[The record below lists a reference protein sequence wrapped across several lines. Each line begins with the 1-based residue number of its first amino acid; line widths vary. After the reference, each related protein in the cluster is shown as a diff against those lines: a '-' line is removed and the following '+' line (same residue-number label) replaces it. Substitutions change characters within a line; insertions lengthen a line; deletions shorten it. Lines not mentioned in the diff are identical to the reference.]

1 LLEKDLRNWS
11 LIDRFARCLDRR
23 LGTPRGSWGDPRRQL
38 GQAQYLTL
46 FLLGLFNPVVR
57 TVRGIC
63 AASQLQKVRR
73 QWNSPPVSLGS
84 FSEAQHLCDPG
95 LLEQIFQDLSR
106 QIPAPTLQD
115 PRQQWAQW
123 LAQDSSVFAALPRM
137 SWAVYGGGRRSKEGG
152 ATQAVRLHLSF
163 NVISDHPAA
172 VRVTPGKTCERKAW
186 REQWEKGAAYV
197 GDRYYGEDYGLLEE
211 LDQAGCS
218 YVVRLRQQAI
228 IRVLEELPLTDE
240 DRQAGVVRQA
250 RVRLGDRP
258 AHGELRVV
266 WVATPAAGTL
276 VLATN
281 LEPTGNPA
289 ALVAQIYR
297 RRWQIEG
304 FFRWVKC
311 RLGCRHWLAESQR
324 GVTLQLY
331 LALIGALLLH
341 LHLGRRPNQRMLE
354 LLQLHQLGW
363 VDQAE
368 LMARLAA
375 EQAREQKR
383 KSARR

>member
-1 LLEKDLRNWS
+1 MTEKDLRHWS
-11 LIDRFARCLDRR
+11 LIDRFAKCLDRR
-23 LGTPRGSWGDPRRQL
+23 LGASQGSWGDPRRKL

-46 FLLGLFNPVVR
+46 FLLGLFNPVVH

-73 QWNSPPVSLGS
+73 HWNSPAVSLGS
-84 FSEAQHLCDPG
+84 FSEAQHLCDPE
-95 LLEQIFQDLSR
+95 LLAGIFKDLSR
-106 QIPAPTLQD
+106 EIPAPTLKD
-115 PRQQWAQW
+115 PRQQWEQW

-152 ATQAVRLHLSF
+152 STQAVRLHLSF
-163 NVISDHPAA
+163 NVLSDHPVS

-186 REQWEKGAAYV
+186 QEQWEKGAAYV
-197 GDRYYGEDYGLLEE
+197 GDRYYGESYGLLEE
-211 LDQAGCS
+211 LAQAGCS

-228 IRVLEELPLTDE
+228 IRVIEELPLTPE

-258 AHGELRVV
+258 THGELRVV
-266 WVATPAAGTL
+266 WVDTPTAGTL

-289 ALVAQIYR
+289 GLVARIYR

-311 RLGCRHWLAESQR
+311 LLGCRHWLAESER

-331 LALIGALLLH
+331 LALIGALLMH
-341 LHLGRRPNQRMLE
+341 RYFGQRPNKRMLE

-363 VDQAE
+363 VNQSE
-368 LMARLAA
+368 LMERLAA
-375 EQAREQKR
+375 EKARLQKQ

>member
-1 LLEKDLRNWS
+1 MREKDLRHWS
-11 LIDRFARCLDRR
+11 LIDRFGLCLDKR
-23 LGTPRGSWGDPRRQL
+23 LGASPGSWSDPRRKL

-63 AASQLQKVRR
+63 AASQLQKVQRH
-73 QWNSPPVSLGS
+73 WNSPPVSLGS
-84 FSEAQHLCDPG
+84 FSEAQHLCEPE
-95 LLEQIFQDLSR
+95 LLEKIFKDLSR
-106 QIPAPTLQD
+106 EIPAPTLKD
-115 PRQQWAQW
+115 PRQHWEQW

-137 SWAVYGGGRRSKEGG
+137 SWAVYGGGRSRKDG
-152 ATQAVRLHLSF
+152 APARAVRLHLSF
-163 NVISDHPAA
+163 NVISDHPAS

-186 REQWEKGAAYV
+186 KEQWEQGAAYV
-197 GDRYYGEDYGLLEE
+197 GDRYYGEHYGLLEE

-218 YVVRLRQQAI
+218 YVVRLREQSI
-228 IRVLEELPLTDE
+228 IRAVEELPLTDE

-266 WVATPAAGTL
+266 WVDTPTAGTL

-281 LEPTGNPA
+281 LDHTENPA
-289 ALVAQIYR
+289 ALVSQIYR

-311 RLGCRHWLAESQR
+311 LLGCRHWLAESER

-331 LALIGALLLH
+331 LALIGALLMH
-341 LHLGRRPNQRMLE
+341 LYLGRRPNKRMLE

-363 VDQAE
+363 VDQSE
-368 LMARLAA
+368 LMERL
-375 EQAREQKR
+375 EKEKAREQTR
-383 KSARR
+383 KNARH